1 MMENEGMNQK
11 MDESKEGKCW
21 IEGMCVC
28 VKEKDESTVNERM
41 RVSVRYK
48 WIKTMRMSEKNVNT
62 IIKLNLYI
70 INY

>member
-48 WIKTMRMSEKNVNT
+48 WIKTMRKNEKNENDDK
-62 IIKLNLYI
+62 IWFIDN
-70 INY
+70 

>member
-28 VKEKDESTVNERM
+28 VKEKDESTVNERI
-41 RVSVRYK
+41 RVK
-48 WIKTMRMSEKNVNT
+48 
-62 IIKLNLYI
+62 
-70 INY
+70 